1 MLKENFDHLDYQKLY
16 SLGRKK
22 IAKAVDIRI
31 AVCGDV
37 STQHFS
43 CILKGL
49 AREMGLEF
57 DIYEVDFGAAELEAF
72 NPTAELYK
80 FKPDFILIL
89 QSPFRFKEQYYH
101 LQDKSQCSK
110 NAHARVVALWDAFR
124 SQSNASIIQSN
135 FVVLNERSA
144 GNYSALLPQ
153 SLQHETVAL
162 NIAIVADAKMRS
174 SVSIADL
181 EMLSSW
187 VGKKFF
193 LDEKMHGIAKIPCSL
208 DYLPHFAQQF
218 LDMILTNV
226 GRSIKC
232 VVLDLDNTLWG
243 GVIGDDGIDGIGL
256 GDLDEGHAFFYMQ
269 SFMKEL
275 FNRGIILAVCSK
287 NTESIARNV
296 FQNHPDMVLRE
307 EHISCFVANW
317 DDKAANI
324 RKIQQTLNI
333 GFDSMVFID
342 DNPFERNLVRQL
354 LPQILVPEL
363 PEDPSEYV
371 RFLNELNL
379 FEAANITSEDT
390 TRTQSY
396 QQQQQRVEE
405 QTKFVSLDDY
415 LISLNTTATI
425 RPFESSNISRVAQL
439 IQRSN
444 QFNLTTRR
452 YSEAEC
458 HSLASDPASHTL
470 TIQIKDKFGD
480 FGLILVSILRIDKV
494 GDQMEI
500 DSFLMSCR
508 VLQRGVEKLAMNE
521 IIGYART
528 CGLKRLIGRYIP
540 TAKNVMVKS
549 FYESFGFH
557 LVEECSQGHAIWALD
572 INDDLDFP
580 HTIVTE

>member
-1 MLKENFDHLDYQKLY
+1 
-16 SLGRKK
+16 
-22 IAKAVDIRI
+22 
-31 AVCGDV
+31 
-37 STQHFS
+37 
-43 CILKGL
+43 
-49 AREMGLEF
+49 
-57 DIYEVDFGAAELEAF
+57 
-72 NPTAELYK
+72 
-80 FKPDFILIL
+80 
-89 QSPFRFKEQYYH
+89 
-101 LQDKSQCSK
+101 
-110 NAHARVVALWDAFR
+110 
-124 SQSNASIIQSN
+124 
-135 FVVLNERSA
+135 
-144 GNYSALLPQ
+144 
-153 SLQHETVAL
+153 
-162 NIAIVADAKMRS
+162 
-174 SVSIADL
+174 
-181 EMLSSW
+181 
-187 VGKKFF
+187 
-193 LDEKMHGIAKIPCSL
+193 
-208 DYLPHFAQQF
+208 
-218 LDMILTNV
+218 
-226 GRSIKC
+226 
-232 VVLDLDNTLWG
+232 
-243 GVIGDDGIDGIGL
+243 
-256 GDLDEGHAFFYMQ
+256 
-269 SFMKEL
+269 
-275 FNRGIILAVCSK
+275 
-287 NTESIARNV
+287 
-296 FQNHPDMVLRE
+296 MVLRE
-307 EHISCFVANW
+307 EHIACFVANW
-317 DDKAANI
+317 DDKAVNI

-390 TRTQSY
+390 TRNQSY